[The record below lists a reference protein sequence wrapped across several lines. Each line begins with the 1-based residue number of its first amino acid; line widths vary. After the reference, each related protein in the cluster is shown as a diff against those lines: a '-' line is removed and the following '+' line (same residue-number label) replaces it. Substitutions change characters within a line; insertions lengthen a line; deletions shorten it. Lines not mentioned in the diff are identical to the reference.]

1 MKMLF
6 RIRKP
11 ITLLLC
17 AALLIT
23 LCACSL
29 DGIAASG
36 KKSEAGKDFISL
48 SDPSQIKDISI
59 DYTSVMT
66 ETVTETIS
74 NQDTI
79 KSLCQAFT
87 SAVDGKKSVAWNEM
101 TDKVDGGEG
110 YVFTL
115 NFTDGT
121 NAKMGFL
128 LNPTKGY
135 LTLTVNDG
143 NTLYFQVGEAA
154 LENLA
159 SFYPA

>member
-11 ITLLLC
+11 LVLLLC
-17 AALLIT
+17 AALLFT
-23 LCACSL
+23 LCACSVDSL
-29 DGIAASG
+29 VANG
-36 KKSEAGKDFISL
+36 KKSEAGKDFL
-48 SDPSQIKDISI
+48 TLNDPSLIKEVSI
-59 DYTSVMT
+59 NYTTVMT

-74 NQDTI
+74 NQDNI
-79 KSLCQAFT
+79 KALCEALT
-87 SAVDGKKSVAWNEM
+87 TAAGGKKSVAWNEM

-115 NFTDGT
+115 NYSDGS
-121 NAKMGFL
+121 NAKLGFL

-135 LTLTVNDG
+135 LTLTVDGG
-143 NTLYFQVGEAA
+143 NTLYFQVGEKA
-154 LENLA
+154 LENLS

>member
-11 ITLLLC
+11 LVLLLC
-17 AALLIT
+17 AALLFT
-23 LCACSL
+23 LCACSTDSL
-29 DGIAASG
+29 VANG
-36 KKSEAGKDFISL
+36 KKSQAGKDFITL
-48 SDPSQIKDISI
+48 NDPSLIKDVSI

-79 KSLCQAFT
+79 TELCKAFT
-87 SAVDGKKSVAWNEM
+87 DAAGGKKSVTWNDM

-110 YVFTL
+110 YIFTL
-115 NFTDGT
+115 NFTDGS
-121 NAKMGFL
+121 NAILGFL

-135 LTLTVNDG
+135 LTLTVDG
-143 NTLYFQVGEAA
+143 GDTLYFQVGEKV